1 MHWTVFFSIWF
12 TFERIC
18 FLEGTFI
25 CHVWTINSLF
35 LFIVKWAVF
44 QLCEFREQWASR
56 CDCCLTPK
64 RAILQIYHEENLLFR
79 LWCCLVCIRPTRSVG
94 FSIVLTHTETSF
106 NRFRCHTT
114 WIQYAGF
121 RVNQNLVDY
130 VSCWCNAFLLRLFP
144 LFKYK
149 TYIVSK
155 PQLAT

>member
-25 CHVWTINSLF
+25 CHVWTINSLYC
-35 LFIVKWAVF
+35 L
-44 QLCEFREQWASR
+44 LSSEQYFSYVNFESR

-79 LWCCLVCIRPTRSVG
+79 LWWRLFCIRPTRSVG
-94 FSIVLTHTETSF
+94 FFIVLTHTETSF
-106 NRFRCHTT
+106 NRYRCHTT

-121 RVNQNLVDY
+121 RVNQNVVDY
-130 VSCWCNAFLLRLFP
+130 VSCWCIAFFLRLSP

-155 PQLAT
+155 SQLAT

>member
-12 TFERIC
+12 TFERMC
-18 FLEGTFI
+18 FLEWTFI

-79 LWCCLVCIRPTRSVG
+79 LWWCLFCIRPTRSVG
-94 FSIVLTHTETSF
+94 FFIVLTYTETSF
-106 NRFRCHTT
+106 NRYRCHTT

-130 VSCWCNAFLLRLFP
+130 VSFVLHFFLDYSNIRHTLFQN
-144 LFKYK
+144 LN
-149 TYIVSK
+149 
-155 PQLAT
+155 